1 MPDFPK
7 DLLLD
12 VPPYPPAAVAGLAD
26 RLGALLSTSADLLI
40 VQGEAIVALEAVA
53 TSLAHPGISALV
65 VVTSP
70 YGRRFGAW
78 LRRGGAKVTEVV
90 AAPGMPVPPGT
101 VERALARHPS
111 TDLVSLAHA
120 ESASGILNPLAE
132 IAGLARR
139 HGAAVVV
146 DAVASVGGHALDLD
160 RLGVDIAVIGPQ
172 KALGGS
178 PGLSVVSV
186 SRRAWALLDRGDAPL
201 GSALSLLDLKRDWL
215 DSGRMS
221 LPGMPSALEL
231 FALEAALDRIEAEGI
246 DRVIARHA
254 LAAAS
259 ARRGVRALGL
269 APFVEDRFAS
279 NLVTAVKLPDG
290 VETDAVLAFPGA
302 IDAGLSAGAGDD
314 PARLVRMSH
323 TGMRA
328 SRDDVL
334 AAVLTL
340 GKALRSLGLELDLE
354 AASAAVVASFDGA
367 DRRGIRAG
375 HGASRPG

>member
-1 MPDFPK
+1 MNFRK

-12 VPPYPPAAVAGLAD
+12 VPLYPAAAAAELAD
-26 RLGALLSTSADLLI
+26 RLGALLSSSADLLI
-40 VQGEAIVALEAVA
+40 IQGEAIVALEAVA
-53 TSLAHPGISALV
+53 TSLAHPGLHALV

-78 LRRGGAKVTEVV
+78 LRRGGAEVAEVTAV
-90 AAPGMPVPPGT
+90 PGMPVPSDAF
-101 VERALARHPS
+101 ERALARHPS
-111 TDLVSLAHA
+111 TNLVALAHA

-139 HGAAVVV
+139 HGALLVI
-146 DAVASVGGHALDLD
+146 DAVASMGGHALDLD
-160 RLGVDIAVIGPQ
+160 RLGVDMAVVGPQ

-178 PGLSVVSV
+178 PGLSAVSV
-186 SRRAWALLDRGDAPL
+186 SRRAWALLDRRDAPL
-201 GSALSLLDLKRDWL
+201 DSALSLLDLKRDWL
-215 DSGRMS
+215 DGGRTS

-246 DRVIARHA
+246 ERVIARHA

-259 ARRGVRALGL
+259 ARRGLRALGL
-269 APFVEDRFAS
+269 ALFVEDRFAS
-279 NLVTAVKLPDG
+279 NLVTAVKLPDA
-290 VETDAVLAFPGA
+290 VDIDTVLAFPGA
-302 IDAGLSAGAGDD
+302 IDAGLSAGAGDAPGD
-314 PARLVRMSH
+314 LVRVSH

-340 GKALRSLGLELDLE
+340 GQALKSLGEPVDLE
-354 AASAAVVASFDGA
+354 AAAAAITQSFDGA
-367 DRRGIRAG
+367 GSGI
-375 HGASRPG
+375 SRPA